1 MRVKEFLLIPI
12 IFFLGFLLVAPV
24 PPWALDI
31 VIAFNLGFSTLLLVS
46 CLFTLRLSRLL
57 IFPTLILLL
66 TLFRIAT
73 NVATTRMI
81 LTQANAGEI
90 INAFGKL
97 LIAGDIVVG
106 LVIFSLISLVSI
118 IVITRGAL
126 RISEVAARFTLD
138 ALPARQA
145 SIEQE
150 FRSGVISFEEAQSR
164 RQELQRE
171 SMLYG
176 SMEGAM
182 KFIQGDA
189 IISVLAVLINMGG
202 GIFVGMRGK
211 LTFEQAIQKY
221 SILSVGDGLVA
232 QIPALFLAISAGV
245 IVSRVSSMAHDSFI
259 SQVTEQFFNRK
270 DALAAAG
277 LITILLGLLPGLPSY
292 PFFLLGTLF
301 LGSAAVNFKRHKPE
315 HHDRVRERNMAKL
328 IIPSNL
334 VYSSQNHHEVL
345 EKVRIE
351 ISNKIGFRLPALN
364 LELSANARAPFVEVK
379 NIRFDIP
386 FPSNHGLLVSFP
398 PFYHKFFKDQDYSAF
413 KLPFLRLKGL
423 ALTKNLKNIRL
434 AQAIGATILDP
445 LEFIAM
451 KAYEILVG
459 NPDTFVDVGSTLAVT
474 RDLVRSLPELE
485 MILQSERFIPPTKFS
500 ELIKTLLRSK
510 LAISDTVLLI
520 EKIHNIC
527 LRYNQTRDDD
537 TLNVEDLFEL
547 LISDGLYKA
556 ILPFEMV
563 FSKTYSLCLVKDV
576 DQEMEENLLSRKSD
590 LTDYATVPC
599 IAVHAS
605 TQAVDQFGLRA
616 ANYHLSSLKNQRFC
630 TIVNARSGF

>member
-1 MRVKEFLLIPI
+1 MKEFLLIPL

-292 PFFLLGTLF
+292 PFFLLGVLF
-301 LGSAAVNFKRHKPE
+301 LGSAAVNFKRLKPE

-334 VYSSQNHHEVL
+334 VYSSQNHNEVL

-364 LELSANARAPFVEVK
+364 LELSANARAPIVEVK
-379 NIRFDIP
+379 NIRFEIP

-556 ILPFEMV
+556 VLPFEMV

-576 DQEMEENLLSRKSD
+576 DQEMEEKLSFRKSD

-599 IAVHAS
+599 VEVHAD
-605 TQAVDQFGLRA
+605 TQTVNELGLRA